1 MAKKEKVEEKV
12 EKVEE
17 KVEKEKSEREVVPAV
32 REFDNK
38 KTVVTKVGSGKGAKV
53 VYEIIFPIPETDEA
67 CLERYGANKDY
78 IFAAGI
84 RQLTYRVDYPS
95 VGFNDDGSLKEGGH
109 EAMQDL
115 ADGYK
120 VGRQVVSTKAVEA
133 KAAKATHDKLK
144 SLSEDGDVTALL
156 ARIADAKAKG
166 LI

>member
-1 MAKKEKVEEKV
+1 MRQRRNIKGGFIMA
-12 EKVEE
+12 
-17 KVEKEKSEREVVPAV
+17 EKEKKDEREIIPAV
-32 REFDNK
+32 REFDNT

-53 VYEIIFPIPETDEA
+53 VYEVLFPIPDTDEE
-67 CLERYGANKDY
+67 CIERYGANKDY

-95 VGFNDDGSLKEGGH
+95 VGFNDDGSLKDGGH
-109 EAMQDL
+109 EAMQTL

-120 VGRQVVSTKAVEA
+120 VGRQVVSTKTAEA

-144 SLSEDGDVTALL
+144 GMAEGGDVAALL
-156 ARIADAKAKG
+156 AKIAEAKAKG